1 MLTPEE
7 QQAINAELAHSEN
20 RQAGCIDALKLLQR
34 RRGWISDETVQEL
47 AAFLSMSATEVDSI
61 ATFYNLLFRQ
71 PVGRH
76 VILVCNSV
84 SCWVRNYDELLK
96 GLSERLGIS
105 LGQTTSDGRFTLLPI
120 ACLGA
125 CDHAPA
131 LMVDGDLYHDV
142 TADDI
147 QLLTARYP

>member
-7 QQAINAELAHSEN
+7 QQAINTELSHYAN
-20 RQAGCIDALKLLQR
+20 RQAGCIDALKVLRR
-34 RRGWISDETVQEL
+34 RRGWISDEAVQEL
-47 AAFLSMSATEVDSI
+47 AAFLAMSATEVDAI
-61 ATFYNLLFRQ
+61 ATFYNLLFRK

-76 VILVCNSV
+76 IILVCNSV
-84 SCWVRNYDELLK
+84 TCWVKNYE
-96 GLSERLGIS
+96 GLVNRLSDVLGIG
-105 LGQTTSDGRFTLLPI
+105 LGQTTPDGRFTLLPI

-131 LMVDGDLYHDV
+131 LMVDDDIYLDV

-147 QLLTARYP
+147 QSLTARYS

>member
-7 QQAINAELAHSEN
+7 QQAINTELAHYEN
-20 RQAGCIDALKLLQR
+20 RQAGCIDALKVLQR
-34 RRGWISDETVQEL
+34 RRGWISDEAVREL
-47 AAFLSMSATEVDSI
+47 AAFLEMSATEVDGI
-61 ATFYNLLFRQ
+61 ATFYNLLFRK

-76 VILVCNSV
+76 IILVCNSV
-84 SCWVRNYDELLK
+84 TCWVKNYEGLVDRLSDEL
-96 GLSERLGIS
+96 GIG
-105 LGQTTSDGRFTLLPI
+105 LGQTTPDGRFTLLPV

-131 LMVDGDLYHDV
+131 LMVDGDTYLDV

-147 QLLTARYP
+147 QPLTARYS

>member
-7 QQAINAELAHSEN
+7 QRAINAQLAPGQS
-20 RQAGCIDALKLLQR
+20 RRAGCIDALKVLQQQ
-34 RRGWISDETVQEL
+34 RGWISDDAVKEL
-47 AAFLSMSATEVDSI
+47 AAFLQMSATEMDAV
-61 ATFYNLLFRQ
+61 ATFYNLIFRE

-76 VILVCNSV
+76 IILVCNSV
-84 SCWVRNYDELLK
+84 SCWVRNYDGVLRR
-96 GLSERLGIS
+96 LSETLGIG

-131 LMVDGDLYHDV
+131 LMIDSDLYHDV
-142 TADDI
+142 AADDI
-147 QLLTARYP
+147 SSLTARYP

>member
-1 MLTPEE
+1 MLSPEE
-7 QQAINAELAHSEN
+7 QEAINTELAHYEN
-20 RQAGCIDALKLLQR
+20 RQAGCIDALKVLQR
-34 RRGWISDETVQEL
+34 RRGWISDETVREL
-47 AAFLSMSATEVDSI
+47 AAFLDMSATELDAI
-61 ATFYNLLFRQ
+61 ATFYNLIFRR

-76 VILVCNSV
+76 IILVCNSV
-84 SCWVRNYDELLK
+84 TCWVSNYEGVLK
-96 GLSERLGIS
+96 QLSETLGIG

-125 CDHAPA
+125 CDHAPT

-147 QLLTARYP
+147 RSFAARYP

>member
-7 QQAINAELAHSEN
+7 QQALNTELSHYAS

-34 RRGWISDETVQEL
+34 RRGWISDEVVRDL
-47 AAFLSMSATEVDSI
+47 ADFLEMSDTEVDSV
-61 ATFYNLLFRQ
+61 ATFYNLLFRK

-84 SCWVRNYDELLK
+84 TCWVKNYE
-96 GLSERLGIS
+96 GLVSRLSQEFGIGF
-105 LGQTTSDGRFTLLPI
+105 GQTTRDGRFTLLPV
-120 ACLGA
+120 ACLGN

-147 QLLTARYP
+147 PSLTARYT

>member
-7 QQAINAELAHSEN
+7 QQAINTGLSHLPS
-20 RQAGCIDALKLLQR
+20 RQAGCIDALKVLQR
-34 RRGWISDETVQEL
+34 RRGWISDEAVRDL
-47 AAFLSMSATEVDSI
+47 ADFLGMSDTEVDSV
-61 ATFYNLLFRQ
+61 ATFYNLLFRK

-84 SCWVRNYDELLK
+84 TCWVKNYE
-96 GLSERLGIS
+96 GLVSRLSQELGIGF
-105 LGQTTSDGRFTLLPI
+105 GQTTRDGRFTLLPI
-120 ACLGA
+120 ACLGD

-147 QLLTARYP
+147 PSLTARYA

>member
-7 QQAINAELAHSEN
+7 QLAINAELAHSEN